1 MRLME
6 LDTNTPVSDD
16 ARLLAQAKKLTLQP
30 IHADVVADE
39 MPDSVIV
46 AQHLTQAP
54 VGNLAIDTEQNS
66 PLIIPTDTEASNQPT
81 DATGQTRLYVLT
93 GVGFVLLAL
102 VAFFVII
109 Q

>member
-1 MRLME
+1 ME
-6 LDTNTPVSDD
+6 LETNTPTSDD

-46 AQHLTQAP
+46 AQHLTQGP
-54 VGNLAIDTEQNS
+54 VANIDIEQNT
-66 PLIIPTDTEASNQPT
+66 PLITPAEAETTGQT
-81 DATGQTRLYVLT
+81 ADATGQTRLFVLT

-102 VAFFVII
+102 VAFFVIA
-109 Q
+109 QQ

>member
-1 MRLME
+1 ME
-6 LDTNTPVSDD
+6 LETNTPTSDD

-46 AQHLTQAP
+46 AQHLTQGP
-54 VGNLAIDTEQNS
+54 VANIDIDIEQNT
-66 PLIIPTDTEASNQPT
+66 PLITPAEAETTGQT
-81 DATGQTRLYVLT
+81 ADATGQTRLFVLT

-102 VAFFVII
+102 VAFFVIA
-109 Q
+109 QQ

>member
-46 AQHLTQAP
+46 AQHL
-54 VGNLAIDTEQNS
+54 NLAIDTEQNS
-66 PLIIPTDTEASNQPT
+66 PLITPTDTEASNQPT